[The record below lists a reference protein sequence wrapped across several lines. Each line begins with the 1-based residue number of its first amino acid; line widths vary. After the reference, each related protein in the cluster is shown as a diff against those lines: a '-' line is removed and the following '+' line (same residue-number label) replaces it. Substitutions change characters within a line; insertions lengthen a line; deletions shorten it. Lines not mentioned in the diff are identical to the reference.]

1 MARSIE
7 EYLALPY
14 TIEVLQDNNTEN
26 PGWVARV
33 MELRGCLTQADSFA
47 ELEYMIRD
55 AMRAWLE
62 TALADGL
69 PIPEPRLDEQYS
81 GKFVVR
87 VPRSL
92 HRKLVGIA
100 VQEGVSLNHFIN
112 VSLAAAAAEYRN
124 SSFLGKS
131 LDSPDASIQS
141 KELFMTH
148 QVAESGEE
156 YQATEHDAAA
166 DKKVIL

>member
-7 EYLALPY
+7 EYLTLPY
-14 TIEVLQDNNTEN
+14 TIEVLQDKNIEN

-33 MELRGCLTQADSFA
+33 MELHGCLTQADTFA
-47 ELEYMIRD
+47 ELEDMIRD

-100 VQEGVSLNHFIN
+100 ELEGVSLNHFIN
-112 VSLAAAAAEYRN
+112 VSLAASTAEYGN
-124 SSFLGKS
+124 YSLLGKL
-131 LDSPDASIQS
+131 LDSPNASLQS
-141 KELFMTH
+141 KELLMTH
-148 QVAESGEE
+148 QIAESGEE
-156 YQATEHDAAA
+156 YQATGHVAVA
-166 DKKVIL
+166 DKKVTP

>member
-7 EYLALPY
+7 EFLTLPY
-14 TIEVLQDNNTEN
+14 TIQVLQDLNAEN

-33 MELRGCLTQADSFA
+33 VELPGCLTQADTFV
-47 ELEYMIRD
+47 ELEEMIRD

-62 TALADGL
+62 TALADGMA
-69 PIPEPRLDEQYS
+69 IPKPKVDEQFS

-100 VQEGVSLNHFIN
+100 EKEGVSLNQYI
-112 VSLAAAAAEYRN
+112 STTLAAKVGEYYAIP
-124 SSFLGKS
+124 LGVTQS
-131 LDSPDASIQS
+131 NTHLLD
-141 KELFMTH
+141 ELPIHPPELPEKRLTQHPSEIMR
-148 QVAESGEE
+148 
-156 YQATEHDAAA
+156 
-166 DKKVIL
+166 